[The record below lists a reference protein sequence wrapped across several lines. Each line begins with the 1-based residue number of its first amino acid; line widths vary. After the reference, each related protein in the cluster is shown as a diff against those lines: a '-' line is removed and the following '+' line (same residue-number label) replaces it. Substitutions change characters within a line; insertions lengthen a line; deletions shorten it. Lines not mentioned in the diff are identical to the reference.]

1 VGERTRLRALRREA
15 HLTDIAINVLL
26 VAAVVAQLVS
36 ALGLVVMRTSADRL
50 HYTSAAFTVGPF
62 CVLAAVLLREGMT
75 TASYDTIAT
84 VGLLFL
90 TGPVVIHA
98 TARAARRR
106 AFGDPRAHP
115 EERVR

>member
-1 VGERTRLRALRREA
+1 M
-15 HLTDIAINVLL
+15 LL
-26 VAAVVAQLVS
+26 AAAVVAQLVA
-36 ALGLVVMRTSADRL
+36 ALGLVVMRTAADRL

-90 TGPVVIHA
+90 AGPVVIHA
-98 TARAARRR
+98 TARAGRRR
-106 AFGDPRAHP
+106 ELGDPGARP

>member
-1 VGERTRLRALRREA
+1 M
-15 HLTDIAINVLL
+15 AINVLL
-26 VAAVVAQLVS
+26 VAAVAAQLVS
-36 ALGLVVMRTSADRL
+36 ALGLVVMRTAADRL

-75 TASYDTIAT
+75 TAGYDTIAT

-90 TGPVVIHA
+90 AGPVVVHA
-98 TARAARRR
+98 TARAGRRLT
-106 AFGDPRAHP
+106 FGDTGARP

>member
-1 VGERTRLRALRREA
+1 
-15 HLTDIAINVLL
+15 VLL

-36 ALGLVVMRTSADRL
+36 ALGILVMRTSADRL

-75 TASYDTIAT
+75 AAGYDTIAT
-84 VGLLFL
+84 VGLMFL
-90 TGPVVIHA
+90 AGPILVHA
-98 TARAARRR
+98 TARAGRRQEL
-106 AFGDPRAHP
+106 GHPRARP

>member
-1 VGERTRLRALRREA
+1 MAV
-15 HLTDIAINVLL
+15 NVLL

-36 ALGLVVMRTSADRL
+36 ALGLLVMRTAADRL

-75 TASYDTIAT
+75 TAGYDTIAT
-84 VGLLFL
+84 VGLMFL
-90 TGPVVIHA
+90 AGPVVVHA
-98 TARAARRR
+98 TARAGRRLEL
-106 AFGDPRAHP
+106 GDTRHRP

>member
-1 VGERTRLRALRREA
+1 VGQRPRLRALHREA

-26 VAAVVAQLVS
+26 VAAVLAQLIS
-36 ALGLVVMRTSADRL
+36 ALGLLVMRTSADRL

-84 VGLLFL
+84 VGLMFL
-90 TGPVVIHA
+90 AGPVIVHA
-98 TARAARRR
+98 TARAGRRQEV
-106 AFGDPRAHP
+106 GHPQPRP

>member
-1 VGERTRLRALRREA
+1 M
-15 HLTDIAINVLL
+15 TDIAIDVLL
-26 VAAVVAQLVS
+26 VAGVVAQLIS
-36 ALGLVVMRTSADRL
+36 ALGLVVMRTAADRL

-75 TASYDTIAT
+75 TAGYDTIAT

-90 TGPVVIHA
+90 AGPVVVHA
-98 TARAARRR
+98 TARAGRRR
-106 AFGDPRAHP
+106 EFGDPRPRP

>member
-1 VGERTRLRALRREA
+1 
-15 HLTDIAINVLL
+15 VLL

-36 ALGLVVMRTSADRL
+36 ALGLLVMRTSADRL

-84 VGLLFL
+84 VGLMFL
-90 TGPVVIHA
+90 AGPVIVHA
-98 TARAARRR
+98 AARAGRRQEL
-106 AFGDPRAHP
+106 GHPRARP

>member
-1 VGERTRLRALRREA
+1 
-15 HLTDIAINVLL
+15 VLL
-26 VAAVVAQLVS
+26 VAAVAAQLIS

-84 VGLLFL
+84 VALLFL
-90 TGPVVIHA
+90 AGPVMVHA
-98 TARAARRR
+98 TARAGRRQQHGHSRAR
-106 AFGDPRAHP
+106 P
-115 EERVR
+115 EERV

>member
-1 VGERTRLRALRREA
+1 M
-15 HLTDIAINVLL
+15 LL
-26 VAAVVAQLVS
+26 VAAVAAQLVS
-36 ALGLVVMRTSADRL
+36 ALGLLVMRTSADRL

-75 TASYDTIAT
+75 TASYNTIAS

-90 TGPVVIHA
+90 AGPVVVHA
-98 TARAARRR
+98 TARAGRRR
-106 AFGDPRAHP
+106 ELGHPRARP

>member
-1 VGERTRLRALRREA
+1 
-15 HLTDIAINVLL
+15 VLL

-75 TASYDTIAT
+75 TASYDAIAT
-84 VGLLFL
+84 VMLLVL
-90 TGPVVIHA
+90 AGPVVIHA
-98 TARAARRR
+98 TARAGRRR
-106 AFGDPRAHP
+106 QFGEPQARP
-115 EERVR
+115 EERVP

>member
-1 VGERTRLRALRREA
+1 M
-15 HLTDIAINVLL
+15 TDIAINVLL

-36 ALGLVVMRTSADRL
+36 ALGLVVMCTAADRL

-84 VGLLFL
+84 VGLMFL
-90 TGPVVIHA
+90 AGPVVIHA
-98 TARAARRR
+98 TARAGRRQELGHSRAR
-106 AFGDPRAHP
+106 PK
-115 EERVR
+115 ERV

>member
-1 VGERTRLRALRREA
+1 V
-15 HLTDIAINVLL
+15 AINVLL
-26 VAAVVAQLVS
+26 AAAVVAQLVS
-36 ALGLVVMRTSADRL
+36 ALGLVVMRTAADRL

-75 TASYDTIAT
+75 TAGYDTIGA

-90 TGPVVIHA
+90 AGPVVVHA
-98 TARAARRR
+98 TARAGRRR
-106 AFGDPRAHP
+106 ELGHPRARP

>member
-1 VGERTRLRALRREA
+1 
-15 HLTDIAINVLL
+15 VLL
-26 VAAVVAQLVS
+26 VAAVAAQLIS

-75 TASYDTIAT
+75 TASYDAIAA
-84 VGLLFL
+84 VALLFL
-90 TGPVVIHA
+90 AGPVIVHA
-98 TARAARRR
+98 AARADRRHQLGHARAR
-106 AFGDPRAHP
+106 P